1 MDEVVL
7 SRTAISGVVK
17 GYWGKVELPEHVY
30 ICLEMCPGF
39 GESNGGFGIGSVV
52 NALTDLESGFFFS
65 MARIDELILNIPDP
79 AELRGADGGSA
90 RGEQTPE
97 ALLEDYPWE
106 FAESARG
113 VPIRWEE

>member
-7 SRTAISGVVK
+7 SKTAICGVVK
-17 GYWGKVELPEHVY
+17 GYWGKVELPDHVY
-30 ICLEMCPGF
+30 ICLETCPGF
-39 GESNGGFGIGSVV
+39 GESEGGFGVGSVV

-79 AELRGADGGSA
+79 AEVGSPPGEPGQGAG
-90 RGEQTPE
+90 TPE
-97 ALLEDYPWE
+97 ALLAGYPWE

-113 VPIRWEE
+113 VAIRWEE

>member
-7 SRTAISGVVK
+7 SRTGISGVVT
-17 GYWGKVELPEHVY
+17 GYWGKVEFPDHIY
-30 ICLEMCPGF
+30 ICLETCPGF
-39 GESNGGFGIGSVV
+39 GESNGGFGVGSVV
-52 NALTDLESGFFFS
+52 NALTDLESGFFFP

-79 AELRGADGGSA
+79 SDVRPP
-90 RGEQTPE
+90 RGEAARPGE
-97 ALLEDYPWE
+97 FLSGYRWE